1 MDVSGSAMAPHGLA
15 RHSRLQRRHAHVP
28 RDPRRAAL
36 QACGPLD
43 QRKETSRMHLTR
55 RTVALGAAALASSL
69 LAPAAWAQK
78 QYDPGASDT
87 EILLGMPMPLSGP
100 VSGYAIIGKVAEGY
114 FKKLNEQGGIHGRKV
129 KLLVYD
135 DQYSPPKT
143 VEVARR
149 MVEQDQILAWFSSL
163 GTASNLAIQRYMNTK
178 KVPHLFLQTGAS
190 QFDNAK
196 QFPWTTPMLGSYRGE
211 GKVFAKHIVQ
221 HKPGAK
227 IALLMQNDDMGRE
240 VLKGLQEGLAGKSAS
255 LVSQATFE
263 VTDPTVDSQIVQLK
277 ASGADVLV
285 LATTAQALR
294 KVAELGW
301 TPERYVNIA
310 GASVKMALEP
320 AGADKAKGTISL
332 AYYKDPGS
340 KQWDSDAEMKAYKEL
355 LKTYAPGVDPN
366 NSTGVTGYVA
376 AQLMAHV
383 LRECGDNLTR
393 ENIRRLATNLK
404 NPKVELL
411 LPGVQIASNADDLHA
426 VAAMQ
431 PVRYNGQDMEA
442 FGAVESLK

>member
-1 MDVSGSAMAPHGLA
+1 
-15 RHSRLQRRHAHVP
+15 
-28 RDPRRAAL
+28 
-36 QACGPLD
+36 
-43 QRKETSRMHLTR
+43 MHITR
-55 RTVALGAAALASSL
+55 RTLGLASTALAASL
-69 LAPAAWAQK
+69 LAPAALAQK

-100 VSGYAIIGKVAEGY
+100 VSGYSIIGKVAEAY
-114 FKKLNEQGGIHGRKV
+114 FKKLNEQGGINGRKV
-129 KLLVYD
+129 KVLVYD

-163 GTASNLAIQRYMNTK
+163 GTASNTAVQRYMNAK
-178 KVPHLFLQTGAS
+178 KVPQLFLQSGAS

-196 QFPWTTPMLGSYRGE
+196 QYPWTTPMLGSYRGE
-211 GKVFAKHIVQ
+211 GKVFAHHIATS
-221 HKPGAK
+221 KPGAK
-227 IALLMQNDDMGRE
+227 VAILMQNDDLGRE
-240 VLKGLQEGLAGKSAS
+240 ILKGLQEGLAGKNAS
-255 LVSQATFE
+255 LVAQATFE

-285 LATTAQALR
+285 LASTARTTAQALR

-310 GASVKMALEP
+310 GASVKMAMEP
-320 AGADKAKGTISL
+320 AGADKAKGAISL

-340 KQWDSDAEMKAYKEL
+340 KNWDNDSEMKAYKEL
-355 LKTYAPGVDPN
+355 LKTYAPGVDPL
-366 NSTGVTGYVA
+366 NSSGVTGYVA

-383 LRECGDNLTR
+383 LREAGDNLTR
-393 ENIRRLATNLK
+393 DNIRRIASNLK
-404 NPKVELL
+404 SPKVELL
-411 LPGVQIASNADDLHA
+411 LPGVTVANSPEDLHA

-431 PVRYNGQDMEA
+431 PVRYNGVEMEP
-442 FGAVESLK
+442 FGKVESLK

>member
-1 MDVSGSAMAPHGLA
+1 MQM
-15 RHSRLQRRHAHVP
+15 
-28 RDPRRAAL
+28 
-36 QACGPLD
+36 
-43 QRKETSRMHLTR
+43 TR
-55 RTVALGAAALASSL
+55 RTLALGAAAMAGSVF
-69 LAPAAWAQK
+69 APTVLAQK
-78 QYDPGASDT
+78 KYDPGASDT

-100 VSGYAIIGKVAEGY
+100 VSGYAIIGKVAEAY
-114 FKKLNEQGGIHGRKV
+114 FKRLNEQGGINGRKV

-163 GTASNLAIQRYMNTK
+163 GTAANLAIQRYMNAK
-178 KVPHLFLQTGAS
+178 KVPQLFLQTGAS

-211 GKVFAKHIVQ
+211 GKVFGQHIVQ

-240 VLKGLQEGLAGKSAS
+240 VLKGLQEALAGTSTA
-255 LVSQATFE
+255 LVAQATFE

-285 LATTAQALR
+285 LASTARTTAQALR
-294 KVAELGW
+294 KAAEIGW
-301 TPERYVNIA
+301 APERYVNIA

-340 KQWDSDAEMKAYKEL
+340 KRWDDDAEMKAYKEL
-355 LKTYAPGVDPN
+355 LKNHAPAVDPM

-383 LRECGDNLTR
+383 LRACGDELTR
-393 ENIRRLATNLK
+393 DKIRQLASNLK
-404 NPKVELL
+404 NPKIELL
-411 LPGVQIASNADDLHA
+411 LPGVQIDSSPADLHA

-431 PVRYNGQDMEA
+431 PVRYNGVDMEPI
-442 FGAVESLK
+442 GQVLSLK